1 MKYIRTDKNGTK
13 YYEDWTCPRCGGAGQ
28 SDNWKYTG
36 SICWECGGTGK
47 RRKAAIIKEYTP
59 EYADILFARK
69 KERER
74 KKEEAARAAGYQ
86 AVMKRWGFG
95 DDGTGFLYIGNTY
108 AIRDDLADHGARYT
122 FALHWVSPERIKD
135 YECLPIRVEEVVD
148 WFNGRYD
155 ISNPKAQ
162 AWRVAHGLPEYW

>member
-1 MKYIRTDKNGTK
+1 MWRRGTVGQLEIYRVDLLGMRRNRKTAEGRNYQRIYAGIRR
-13 YYEDWTCPRCGGAGQ
+13 YP
-28 SDNWKYTG
+28 
-36 SICWECGGTGK
+36 
-47 RRKAAIIKEYTP
+47 
-59 EYADILFARK
+59 FARK

-95 DDGTGFLYIGNTY
+95 DDGTGFLYTGNTY